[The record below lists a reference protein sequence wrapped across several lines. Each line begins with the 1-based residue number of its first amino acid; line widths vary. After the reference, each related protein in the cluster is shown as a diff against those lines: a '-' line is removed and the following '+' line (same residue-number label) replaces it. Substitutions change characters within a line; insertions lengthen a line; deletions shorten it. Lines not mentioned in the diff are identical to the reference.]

1 MTLEDLLDQRG
12 VVSVW
17 QWSVP
22 HAGRSFGT
30 PTIRHAAG
38 RTSPELAELGAI
50 YMELLAHLA
59 NFEASL
65 LDRRSAGLEFSPVE
79 AIAFEGSRYSVV
91 ATGNRVAVVLDNR
104 ERPDFWELSES
115 MSRTEDSPP

>member
-1 MTLEDLLDQRG
+1 MTLDDLLHQRG
-12 VVSVW
+12 VLSVW
-17 QWSVP
+17 QWTVP
-22 HAGRSFGT
+22 QTGRSFGT
-30 PTIRHAAG
+30 PTIRRAAG

-65 LDRRSAGLEFSPVE
+65 LDRRSTGLEFSPVE

-91 ATGNRVAVVLDNR
+91 AAGNRVAVVLDNR
-104 ERPDFWELSES
+104 ERPDFWELSDS
-115 MSRTEDSPP
+115 MSRIEGVPS